1 MLGGGG
7 GGGAAAP
14 GVAMGTSRLA
24 ATSGRAAAITPYLV
38 FKALPRNGPP
48 FSNLRECSGV

>member
-1 MLGGGG
+1 MLGG